1 MRWSSA
7 QRCRISNQEVDC
19 ASLLLVP
26 LAAIVA
32 GFSRGAGGFD
42 DTRNISSASPR
53 RGKGT
58 SRENAD
64 VLSHDKGRWTLH
76 LLQRSW
82 SERRAD
88 PSPVARAPVFLAD
101 VRTFVLS
108 ALPSLSPCRT
118 RLPGLRTQ

>member
-7 QRCRISNQEVDC
+7 QPYRTSNAETNYAFFQ
-19 ASLLLVP
+19 LIP
-26 LAAIVA
+26 LAQIPA
-32 GFSRGAGGFD
+32 GFSCGAGGFHD
-42 DTRNISSASPR
+42 ARNISSASPR

-64 VLSHDKGRWTLH
+64 VLSHDKDRWTLH

-88 PSPVARAPVFLAD
+88 PSPEKDGESIYLYRAI
-101 VRTFVLS
+101 R
-108 ALPSLSPCRT
+108 
-118 RLPGLRTQ
+118 RLRFHEIGRAHV